1 MPTQINDPLGESTGV
16 PAAGTPGTIYLLH
29 YTARTKRGR
38 QHCLGGSDNPTE
50 RPHRHQNGR
59 GAAETRRALPWEA
72 LLSPRSVE
80 ADRRTGDRIS
90 VLSGTGRSD
99 DPILVT
105 AQGLFPYF
113 QRDQV
118 HGLIAEIAERLP
130 GSQLVFDVV
139 PEAML
144 EMVRRASSRERDLAV
159 ELWPWLFNPR
169 ERAAIRAIPGI
180 ETLRDLA
187 PPLTPNLAALG
198 IAAISRLPPRL
209 RYSLPV
215 IQVLQATSRPAAAH

>member
-1 MPTQINDPLGESTGV
+1 
-16 PAAGTPGTIYLLH
+16 
-29 YTARTKRGR
+29 
-38 QHCLGGSDNPTE
+38 
-50 RPHRHQNGR
+50 
-59 GAAETRRALPWEA
+59 
-72 LLSPRSVE
+72 
-80 ADRRTGDRIS
+80 
-90 VLSGTGRSD
+90 
-99 DPILVT
+99 
-105 AQGLFPYF
+105 
-113 QRDQV
+113 
-118 HGLIAEIAERLP
+118 LIAEIAERLP
-130 GSQLVFDVV
+130 SSQLVVGVV

-144 EMVRRASSRERDLAV
+144 EMVRRDSSRERDLAV

-215 IQVLQATSRPAAAH
+215 IQVLQATSRPAPAH